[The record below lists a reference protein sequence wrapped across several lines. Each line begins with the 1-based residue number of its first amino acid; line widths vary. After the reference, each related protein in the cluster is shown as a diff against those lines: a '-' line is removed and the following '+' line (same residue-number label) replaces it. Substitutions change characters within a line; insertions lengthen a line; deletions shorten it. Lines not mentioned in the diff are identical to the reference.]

1 MIMII
6 KPNSNVKPAVL
17 PIVIFDYLNICDP
30 VLKFDNFMEEID
42 LEKYLKEIPNIIRK
56 GLDTLQPPS

>member
-1 MIMII
+1 MII

>member
-30 VLKFDNFMEEID
+30 VMKFDNFMEEID